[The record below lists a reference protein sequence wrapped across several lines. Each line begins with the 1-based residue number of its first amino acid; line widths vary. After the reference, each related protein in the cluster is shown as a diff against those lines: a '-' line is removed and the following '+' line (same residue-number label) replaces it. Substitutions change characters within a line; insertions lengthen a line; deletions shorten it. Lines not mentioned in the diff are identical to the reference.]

1 MMEDRRVNALIFIC
15 SIFFGLLAISS
26 LLSFKILDFG
36 FIKGPG
42 GVVAYA
48 FTFICTDT
56 LAEIWGRKTTA
67 RIVNYGFFLVL
78 VALMVVQLTV
88 HIPGAIPERNEVFN
102 NVMGGTMRIYL
113 ASIVAYLVSQNH
125 DVWAFE
131 FWKKRTN
138 GKHLWLRN
146 NASTLVS
153 QTLDTV
159 LFVVIAFAGTGIPL
173 MVLIPGQLICKIVLA
188 VIDTPLVYVS
198 VALTK
203 KYISK

>member
-1 MMEDRRVNALIFIC
+1 MMEDRKVNALIFIC

-42 GVVAYA
+42 GVIAYA

-67 RIVNYGFFLVL
+67 RIVNYGFVLVL
-78 VALMVVQLTV
+78 IALLVVQITV

-113 ASIVAYLVSQNH
+113 ASIIAYLVSQNH

-131 FWKKRTN
+131 FWKKKTG

-173 MVLIPGQLICKIVLA
+173 MVLIPGQLVCKLVLA
-188 VIDTPLVYVS
+188 ALDTPLVYAS
-198 VALTK
+198 VKYTK
-203 KYISK
+203 KYIDR